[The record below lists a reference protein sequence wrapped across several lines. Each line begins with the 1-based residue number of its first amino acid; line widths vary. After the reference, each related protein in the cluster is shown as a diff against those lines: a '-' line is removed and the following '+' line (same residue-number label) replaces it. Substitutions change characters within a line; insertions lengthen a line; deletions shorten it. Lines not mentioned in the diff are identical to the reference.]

1 MKLLKRTAFSLLG
14 ILLLILTIATI
25 LEKIYGTDFVN
36 EYIYSSVPFVI
47 LWGVTAI
54 TSLLYIIKSKLH
66 RQPVIFLLHLSLLF
80 ILAGAFTTW
89 IYGEQGTMRVRQGE
103 QQTSFTDSKGI
114 SHQLPFSIT
123 LNQFEIIYYKG
134 TLAPMDFIS
143 HISVADKD
151 CHRQIQGKV
160 SMNHI
165 FSYQHYRFY
174 QSGYS
179 EDNEGSVF
187 SVSHD
192 PYGIGITYA
201 GYTLLLLSTV
211 FFFFSPQ
218 SRFRQLLKSPLLHR
232 SLTVILLLFAFS
244 LNSNFLK
251 ANSTSPKVLP
261 REVAEHFGDL
271 YILYNNR
278 ICPLQTFARDFTVK
292 LYGSSSYKG
301 LTPEEVL
308 TGWLFYYDSWK
319 NEPIIRI
326 KSNEARK
333 LLEIEGN
340 YARLKDYI
348 STINEYK
355 LEKMMNH
362 IRSGEQVTDK
372 RGIEEADE
380 KFNII
385 NLVCTGAMMKI
396 FPCRNI
402 AGKTLEWY
410 SQSDQLPQDM
420 DNDKWVFIRKSM
432 SYVNEMIVMKK
443 YNDACL
449 LLEKIKKYQ
458 QKECD
463 GLLPADNKFKAEK
476 IYNQFDY
483 SKSVAMA
490 CICIGLICFIYYC
503 HCMASQKRTSRKAI
517 IILNILLWI
526 VFTYLSAAICLR
538 GYVSNHL
545 PLSNGF
551 ETMQFMAWCTL
562 LLTFLLQRKF
572 AMLLPFGFLLCGL
585 TLMVSMLGESNPQI
599 TQLMPVLQSPLLSI
613 HVVVIMIAYSLLA
626 FIMLNGVTA
635 VILHQSQKEC
645 KEQIERLQIIS
656 QIILYPA
663 IFLLA
668 IGIFIGA
675 VWANVSWGRY
685 WGWDPK
691 ETWALITM
699 VIYAI
704 VTHLHL
710 IKRCNSLWLFNVTSV
725 IAFSSVLMTFLGVN
739 YFLSGMHS
747 YGQNEHV
754 NNILIYLYLAFGIII
769 VLAMLSYRS
778 WKKNPERRRKYDK

>member
-134 TLAPMDFIS
+134 TLAPRDFIS

-691 ETWALITM
+691 EVWALITM
-699 VIYAI
+699 LVYALA
-704 VTHLHL
+704 LHPRSLPWFHRTMFFHVFCITAFITVL
-710 IKRCNSLWLFNVTSV
+710 ITYF
-725 IAFSSVLMTFLGVN
+725 GVN
-739 YFLSGMHS
+739 FLLGGMHS
-747 YGQNEHV
+747 YANG
-754 NNILIYLYLAFGIII
+754 
-769 VLAMLSYRS
+769 
-778 WKKNPERRRKYDK
+778 

>member
-251 ANSTSPKVLP
+251 ANSPSPKVLP

-278 ICPLQTFARDFTVK
+278 ICPLQTFARDFTIK

-348 STINEYK
+348 NTINEYK

-691 ETWALITM
+691 EVWALITM
-699 VIYAI
+699 LVYALA
-704 VTHLHL
+704 LHPRSLPWFHRTMFFHVFCITAFITVL
-710 IKRCNSLWLFNVTSV
+710 ITYF
-725 IAFSSVLMTFLGVN
+725 GVN
-739 YFLSGMHS
+739 FLLGGMHS
-747 YGQNEHV
+747 YANG
-754 NNILIYLYLAFGIII
+754 
-769 VLAMLSYRS
+769 
-778 WKKNPERRRKYDK
+778 

>member
-36 EYIYSSVPFVI
+36 EYIYSSVPFAI

-691 ETWALITM
+691 EVWALITM
-699 VIYAI
+699 LVYALA
-704 VTHLHL
+704 LHPRSLPWFHRTMFFHVFCITAFITVL
-710 IKRCNSLWLFNVTSV
+710 ITYF
-725 IAFSSVLMTFLGVN
+725 GVN
-739 YFLSGMHS
+739 FLLGGMHS
-747 YGQNEHV
+747 YANG
-754 NNILIYLYLAFGIII
+754 
-769 VLAMLSYRS
+769 
-778 WKKNPERRRKYDK
+778 

>member
-89 IYGEQGTMRVRQGE
+89 IYVEQGTMRVRQGE

-691 ETWALITM
+691 EVWALITM
-699 VIYAI
+699 LVYALA
-704 VTHLHL
+704 LHPRSLPWFHRTMFFHVFCITAFITVL
-710 IKRCNSLWLFNVTSV
+710 ITYF
-725 IAFSSVLMTFLGVN
+725 GVN
-739 YFLSGMHS
+739 FLLGGMHS
-747 YGQNEHV
+747 YENG
-754 NNILIYLYLAFGIII
+754 
-769 VLAMLSYRS
+769 
-778 WKKNPERRRKYDK
+778 

>member
-103 QQTSFTDSKGI
+103 QQISFTDSKGI

-251 ANSTSPKVLP
+251 ANSPSPKVLP

-278 ICPLQTFARDFTVK
+278 ICPLQTFARDFTIK

-691 ETWALITM
+691 EVWALITM
-699 VIYAI
+699 LVYALA
-704 VTHLHL
+704 LHPRSLPWFHRTMFFHVFCITAFITVL
-710 IKRCNSLWLFNVTSV
+710 ITYF
-725 IAFSSVLMTFLGVN
+725 GVN
-739 YFLSGMHS
+739 FLLGGMHS
-747 YGQNEHV
+747 YANG
-754 NNILIYLYLAFGIII
+754 
-769 VLAMLSYRS
+769 
-778 WKKNPERRRKYDK
+778 